1 MPISECC
8 SVEVVCCEPDTPVQ
22 EVAELMRKEHVG
34 DVVVVEMRDGK
45 RVPTGIVTD
54 RDIILEIVALR
65 LDISAFTAG
74 DIMNS
79 PLISMHEDEGVFET
93 LRTMRNHR
101 IRRVP
106 VVKEDG
112 TLSGIVSSDDIIN
125 LLTNELS
132 MMADTLVDQPAREA
146 YMRR

>member
-22 EVAELMRKEHVG
+22 EVAEMMRKEHVG

-45 RVPTGIVTD
+45 PVPTGIVTD

>member
-22 EVAELMRKEHVG
+22 EVAEMMRKEHVG

-45 RVPTGIVTD
+45 PVPTGIVTD
-54 RDIILEIVALR
+54 RDIILEIVALK

-74 DIMNS
+74 DIMTS

-146 YMRR
+146 YIRR

>member
-1 MPISECC
+1 MAISECC
-8 SVEVVCCEPDTPVQ
+8 STEVVCCGPDTMVQ
-22 EVAELMRKEHVG
+22 EVAELMRSEHVG
-34 DVVVVEMRDGK
+34 DIVVVEAREGMRIP
-45 RVPTGIVTD
+45 VGIVTD

-74 DIMNS
+74 DIMTS
-79 PLISMHEDEGVFET
+79 PLVTVREDEGVFET

-106 VVKEDG
+106 VVTPAG
-112 TLSGIVSSDDIIN
+112 ALFGIVTADDIIN

-132 MMADTLVDQPAREA
+132 MMADTLVDQPTREA

>member
-8 SVEVVCCEPDTPVQ
+8 STEVVCCDADTLVQ
-22 EVAELMRKEHVG
+22 EVAELMRGEHVG
-34 DVVVVEMRDGK
+34 DIVVVETRDGK
-45 RVPTGIVTD
+45 RMPVGIVTD

-74 DIMNS
+74 DIMTA
-79 PLISMHEDEGVFET
+79 PLVTVRQDDGVFET

-106 VVKEDG
+106 VVTPEG
-112 TLSGIVSSDDIIN
+112 ALFGIVTADDVIN
-125 LLTNELS
+125 VLSNELS

-146 YMRR
+146 YMRK

>member
-8 SVEVVCCEPDTPVQ
+8 SVEVVCCEADTSVQ
-22 EVAELMRKEHVG
+22 EVAELMRSEHVG
-34 DVVVVEMRDGK
+34 DVVVVEMQEGK
-45 RVPTGIVTD
+45 RVPIGIVTD
-54 RDIILEIVALR
+54 RDIILEIIALK

-74 DIMNS
+74 DVMNS
-79 PLISMHEDEGVFET
+79 PLITVREDDGVFET

-106 VVKEDG
+106 VVKSDS
-112 TLSGIVSSDDIIN
+112 TLSGIVTSDDIIN

-132 MMADTLVDQPAREA
+132 MMADTLVDQPQREA
-146 YMRR
+146 YMRK

>member
-22 EVAELMRKEHVG
+22 EVAEMMRKEHVG

-45 RVPTGIVTD
+45 RVPIGIVTD

-79 PLISMHEDEGVFET
+79 PLISMHEEEGVFET

-112 TLSGIVSSDDIIN
+112 ALTGIVSSDDIIN

>member
-132 MMADTLVDQPAREA
+132 MMADTLVVQPAREA

>member
-22 EVAELMRKEHVG
+22 EVAEMMRKEHVG

-45 RVPTGIVTD
+45 PVPTGIVTD
-54 RDIILEIVALR
+54 RDIILEIVALK

-146 YMRR
+146 YIRR

>member
-22 EVAELMRKEHVG
+22 EVAEMMRKEHVG

-74 DIMNS
+74 DIMNA

-106 VVKEDG
+106 VVKGDG
-112 TLSGIVSSDDIIN
+112 TLTGIVSSDDIIN

>member
-8 SVEVVCCEPDTPVQ
+8 STEVVCCDADTLVQ
-22 EVAELMRKEHVG
+22 EVAELMRGEHVG
-34 DVVVVEMRDGK
+34 DIVVVETRDGK
-45 RVPTGIVTD
+45 RVPVGIVTD

-74 DIMNS
+74 DIMTA
-79 PLISMHEDEGVFET
+79 PLVTVRQDDGVFET

-106 VVKEDG
+106 VVTPEG
-112 TLSGIVSSDDIIN
+112 ALFGIVTADDVIN
-125 LLTNELS
+125 VLSNELS

-146 YMRR
+146 YMRK